1 MQAIVEV
8 TALYDGDPD
17 EIFQNALRFEELTEA
32 MEGFAVYEGLPDE
45 PAREGETYTVD
56 VTFWGI
62 LKMRGHT
69 MYIEKLDIPGRL
81 LQSRESG
88 NGIERWDHT
97 LTVESEDGRARW
109 RDRILIDAG
118 WRTPIVTRFARHVY
132 TYRHRHR
139 AALEVRRS
147 IGPGA

>member
-1 MQAIVEV
+1 MAAIVEV

-17 EIFQNALRFEELTEA
+17 EIFQGALRFEELAEA
-32 MEGFAVYEGLPDE
+32 MSGFAVYEGLPAE
-45 PAREGETYTVD
+45 PAREGETYVVD

-97 LTVESEDGRARW
+97 LTVEPEDGKALW
-109 RDRILIDAG
+109 RDRILIEAG
-118 WRTPIVTRFARHVY
+118 WRTPFVTRFARYVY
-132 TYRHRHR
+132 TYRPRRR
-139 AALEVRRS
+139 AALELTK
-147 IGPGA
+147 A